1 MIDYEL
7 RVNSST
13 RSEKCRLAYL
23 IRSMSPE
30 DRAHMLEKINLLS
43 IVKDTDKEMKAYI
56 TERLVK

>member
-7 RVNSST
+7 RVNSSA

-23 IRSMSPE
+23 IRGMSPE
-30 DRAHMLEKINLLS
+30 DRTRVLEKIQVTSL
-43 IVKDTDKEMKAYI
+43 IKDGNNDLKKYI

>member
-7 RVNSST
+7 RVNSSS
-13 RSEKCRLAYL
+13 RSQKCRLTYL

-30 DRAHMLEKINLLS
+30 DRACVLERINLLS
-43 IVKDTDKEMKAYI
+43 IVKDADKGMKAYI

>member
-7 RVNSST
+7 RVNSSA

-23 IRSMSPE
+23 IRGMSAE
-30 DRAHMLEKINLLS
+30 DRTRALEKIQCLS
-43 IVKDTDKEMKAYI
+43 IIKNSNTDMKKYI

>member
-7 RVNSST
+7 RVNSSA

-23 IRSMSPE
+23 IRGMSTE
-30 DRAHMLEKINLLS
+30 GRARVLEKIQCLS
-43 IVKDTDKEMKAYI
+43 IIKDGNNDLKKYI

>member
-7 RVNSST
+7 RVNSSA

-30 DRAHMLEKINLLS
+30 DRARVLEKIQCLS
-43 IVKDTDKEMKAYI
+43 IIKDGNKEMRAYI

>member
-7 RVNSST
+7 RVNSSA

-23 IRSMSPE
+23 IRGMNAE
-30 DRAHMLEKINLLS
+30 DRARVLEKIQCLS
-43 IVKDTDKEMKAYI
+43 IIKDGNRDIKKYI

>member
-7 RVNSST
+7 RVNSSA

-23 IRSMSPE
+23 IRGMSPE
-30 DRAHMLEKINLLS
+30 DRTRVLEKIQCLS
-43 IVKDTDKEMKAYI
+43 IIKDADKGMKTYI

>member
-7 RVNSST
+7 RVNSSA

-30 DRAHMLEKINLLS
+30 DRARVLERINLLS
-43 IVKDTDKEMKAYI
+43 IVKDGNKEMRAYI
-56 TERLVK
+56 AERLVK

>member
-7 RVNSST
+7 RVNSSA

-23 IRSMSPE
+23 IRGMNAE
-30 DRAHMLEKINLLS
+30 DRARVLEKIQCLS
-43 IVKDTDKEMKAYI
+43 IIKDGNNDMRKYI

>member
-7 RVNSST
+7 RVNSSA

-30 DRAHMLEKINLLS
+30 DRARVLEKIQCLS
-43 IVKDTDKEMKAYI
+43 IIKDGNKETRAYI
-56 TERLVK
+56 AERLVK

>member
-7 RVNSST
+7 RVNSSA

-30 DRAHMLEKINLLS
+30 DRARVLERINLLS
-43 IVKDTDKEMKAYI
+43 IVKDGNNDLKKYI

>member
-7 RVNSST
+7 RVNSSA

-23 IRSMSPE
+23 IRGMSPE
-30 DRAHMLEKINLLS
+30 DRTRVLEKIQCLS
-43 IVKDTDKEMKAYI
+43 IIKDGNRDIKKYI